1 MYNYINNKATVN
13 EKGSRN
19 YYFSENE
26 TVFFSAFDITE
37 KITYM
42 FRLYDNNGNTYNAAL
57 SQFGGSTMVLH
68 DTGNITVN
76 WV

>member
-13 EKGSRN
+13 EYGSLI

-26 TVFFSAFDITE
+26 TVFFSAFGMTE

-42 FRLYDNNGNTYNAAL
+42 YRLYNYTDEIYVAAL
-57 SQFGGSTMVLH
+57 SQFGGSSMVLK